1 MRNHVVNAIIYLGAM
16 LIVAA
21 VLDYTGAEVEYYN
34 RMSDEAS
41 ARMSVAGEGNFLAK
55 HAVMYA
61 PASTETRIDA
71 RNGEIEGP
79 AGYDLEQVVPQGC
92 YGERGYLMRDKR
104 NRGVHVFM
112 RWIRTEN
119 RWEKYGHTIRE
130 AFATEG
136 VREDDVVIPGRFVF
150 KGVVMLDC
158 RESIKFEVIDVMNYS
173 ALALLRYVPGRV
185 DHWVVESSVPAH
197 HEEVQ

>member
-1 MRNHVVNAIIYLGAM
+1 MRNRLISWMINVGAIVL
-16 LIVAA
+16 A
-21 VLDYTGAEVEYYN
+21 VGIIDFVGAEVEYYN

-61 PASTETRIDA
+61 PASTETRTDA

-92 YGERGYLMRDKR
+92 YGERGYVMRDKR

-112 RWIRTEN
+112 RWIRT
-119 RWEKYGHTIRE
+119 
-130 AFATEG
+130 
-136 VREDDVVIPGRFVF
+136 
-150 KGVVMLDC
+150 
-158 RESIKFEVIDVMNYS
+158 
-173 ALALLRYVPGRV
+173 
-185 DHWVVESSVPAH
+185 
-197 HEEVQ
+197 